1 MLPDSHWFEMG
12 EPATPAEA
20 AALRQVREI
29 LPDDGITTAWAN
41 LTFIDHNGRT
51 AEVDVLLL
59 TKRGFFVVELKG
71 WHGTIRGSS
80 QWWTVTGRTTRQM
93 ENPLLLTDRKAKRL
107 STLLKDYAPNDRA
120 KASLPFVGALVVLHG
135 EGSRVELDD
144 ARARTGILTLDG
156 YDVRSPK
163 NQKVGTLR
171 SFVAQ
176 EPNDAR
182 DFIDHHRATLVRAAC
197 QRADF
202 KPTPKQRSV
211 GHFVVADTEP
221 IAEGPTWQDFVV
233 DHPATKLR
241 RRLRIY
247 DLPPGAS
254 ADERLRIEQEA
265 EREFRLTQGIVNE
278 GITVPS
284 DMIATDSG
292 PALVFPYDESE
303 VPLEAY
309 LDENASQLTLEDR
322 VTLVRQ
328 LGERLR
334 FAHQRR
340 LVHRALAPR
349 HVWIRPGDMPQ
360 LTIRDWYAGQKDRAS
375 TRGQLTTI
383 SAGVSDIGQ
392 AVGADDWLYLAPEA
406 LHGSAD
412 LPSIPLDV
420 YGFGAVAFRILTG
433 RPPAANLAELQR
445 VQQEHGYLDA
455 GASSGLP
462 DDVVA
467 ALELATAVAEP
478 ERAESVEDV
487 LGLVE
492 DAWAKARKGSENE
505 ALSEPT
511 PAADPLEARKDD
523 IVGERFLVQERR
535 GEGSTGTAFVVVD
548 MESDS
553 DRELILKVA
562 RTDAA
567 GPRLVAEAETLRM
580 LDHPRV
586 VRLVGEGVVEVDG
599 RTALLMSDAGKE
611 TLASRI
617 ATEGR
622 ATLTQLEQYGSDLIE
637 AVRHLDQQGVFHRDI
652 KPANLGIAPDPST
665 KTPRLTLFDLS
676 LSREPIENIGSGTLG
691 YLDPYLGGKRRR
703 FDRAA
708 ELWSVSATL
717 FEMATGEMPW
727 WQSGGSGPAHATD
740 APVIAPESF
749 EQAVAPA
756 LAEFFTRALTPVAR
770 ERFGGIDELAVAWH
784 AVFEGL
790 DDGAAAATGDDEA
803 AASADRDTLL
813 EQSGLSARALS
824 GLSRLDIHTVGDL
837 LAVPAFKINKI
848 RGLGEKY
855 RKEIQGRV
863 RAWRD
868 RLGSS
873 AEATEPAVARRSVE
887 GVVESLL
894 DDVPAADAPAVRTL
908 LGVGSLATSAWP
920 TSGEVAKA
928 TGVTRERVVQ
938 ATDRAVG
945 EWSGRRDLAQL
956 TDEVLTVLAREGRVL
971 TVPHLASLLAA
982 ERGSTKSGEE
992 RAALGGA
999 LVRAVVEVESQLED
1013 PRLAV
1018 RRRGSGAA
1026 PLVALTEG
1034 ADPDATDDSFP
1045 PADDLFD
1052 LAVALGSAAD
1062 ELVTGDRVVPASEA
1076 AERLRERL
1084 RDATARPDDD
1094 AADDTLGQWSRD
1106 ALVRLASGASTHAA
1120 LSGLGEVYS
1129 RDLPIG
1135 TALAVALRGRPGRSI
1150 SEEWIRRRVT
1160 SRFPELHAA
1169 VPARPR
1175 LDDLVREVFGN
1186 LVWQPPTA
1194 GNQTGVYAP
1203 ADSLTRAATSL
1214 RSTTVQAV
1222 TGSAADTH
1230 LRESLRRR
1238 SALTL
1243 CVPPSRH
1250 AATITAL
1257 AGRYDVHPIDVATFV
1272 LDAARDLAQ
1281 QRRITWSVALRAD
1294 GDRTGPGWG
1303 HLTRLVRDALTR
1315 AEDPRWAELMAKP
1328 EPLLLFNAGLLVR
1341 YGLSGLLSELLDV
1354 ATPRPAA
1361 RWLLVPRD
1369 GSRAVPLLDGQPVPL
1384 GPDRWLD
1391 LPHPAELLGRPAE
1404 PTGATTAPDA
1414 GARL

>member
-1 MLPDSHWFEMG
+1 MLPDSHWHELG

-20 AALRQVREI
+20 AALRKVREI

-41 LTFIDHNGRT
+41 VTFIDHNGRT

-80 QWWTVTGRTTRQM
+80 QWWTVTNRSTRQA

-107 STLLKDYAPNDRA
+107 STLLKDYAPNGKA
-120 KASLPFVGALVVLHG
+120 KASLPFIGALVVLHG
-135 EGSRVELDD
+135 EGSHVELDD

-156 YDVRSPK
+156 YDVHSPK
-163 NQKVGTLR
+163 SQRIGTLK

-197 QRADF
+197 QRANL

-211 GHFVVADTEP
+211 GHFVVADTEL

-233 DHPATKLR
+233 DHPATKVR

-247 DLPPGAS
+247 DLPPGVS

-278 GITVPS
+278 GITVPL
-284 DMIATDSG
+284 DMITTDSG
-292 PALVFPYDESE
+292 PALVFAYDESE

-309 LDENASQLTLEDR
+309 LDENSTHLTLEDR
-322 VTLVRQ
+322 VALVRQ

-349 HVWIRPGDMPQ
+349 HVWIRPGDVPQ

-392 AVGADDWLYLAPEA
+392 AVGTDDWLYLAPEA

-445 VQQEHGYLDA
+445 ILQERGYLDA

-462 DDVVA
+462 DDVVT
-467 ALELATAVAEP
+467 ALQFATAVAEP
-478 ERAESVEDV
+478 ERAQSVEDV

-492 DAWAKARKGSENE
+492 EAWARARKGEDD
-505 ALSEPT
+505 APADPT
-511 PAADPLEARKDD
+511 PATDPLEAQQGDL
-523 IVGERFLVQERR
+523 VGERFLVQERR

-548 MESDS
+548 MESES
-553 DRELILKVA
+553 ERGIILKVA

-567 GPRLVAEAETLRM
+567 GPRLVAEAETLRV

-586 VRLVGEGVVEVDG
+586 VRLIGEGVVEVDG

-611 TLASRI
+611 TLAARI

-622 ATLTQLEQYGSDLIE
+622 ATLTQLEQYGSDLVE
-637 AVRHLDQQGVFHRDI
+637 AVRYLDQQGVFHRDI
-652 KPANLGIAPDPST
+652 KPANLGIAPDPSS
-665 KTPRLTLFDLS
+665 KIPRLTLFDLS

-708 ELWSVSATL
+708 ELWSVVATL

-727 WQSGGSGPAHATD
+727 WQSGGSGPANATD
-740 APVIAPESF
+740 APVVAPEGF
-749 EQAVAPA
+749 EQVVAPA
-756 LAEFFTRALTPVAR
+756 LTEFFTKALAPATAD
-770 ERFGGIDELAVAWH
+770 RFGGIDELAMAWH
-784 AVFEGL
+784 AVFDGL
-790 DDGAAAATGDDEA
+790 SDGAATATGDDGAAA
-803 AASADRDTLL
+803 SARRDTLL
-813 EQSGLSARALS
+813 EQAGLSARALS
-824 GLSRLDIHTVGDL
+824 GLARLDVHTVGDL

-863 RAWRD
+863 REWRD
-868 RLGSS
+868 RLGAAPES
-873 AEATEPAVARRSVE
+873 TEPAVARRSVE
-887 GVVESLL
+887 GIVEALL

-908 LGVGSLATSAWP
+908 LGVGSLGTMPWP

-928 TGVTRERVVQ
+928 TGITRERVVQ

-945 EWSGRRDLAQL
+945 RWSGRRDLEGL

-982 ERGSTKSGEE
+982 ERGSTKSGDE
-992 RAALGGA
+992 RAALGAA
-999 LVRAVVEVESQLED
+999 LVRAVIEVETQLED
-1013 PRLAV
+1013 PRIAV
-1018 RRRGSGAA
+1018 RRRSAA
-1026 PLVALTEG
+1026 TPLVALTEG

-1052 LAVALGSAAD
+1052 LAVALGAAAD
-1062 ELVTGDRVVPASEA
+1062 QLVQGGRVLPAGEA
-1076 AERLRERL
+1076 AERFRAIGTEATGEAMERW
-1084 RDATARPDDD
+1084 
-1094 AADDTLGQWSRD
+1094 GQD
-1106 ALVRLASGASTHAA
+1106 ALLRLATGTSTDAA

-1129 RDLPIG
+1129 RDLPVA
-1135 TALAVALRGRPGRSI
+1135 TALTVALRGRPGRSI
-1150 SEEWIRRRVT
+1150 SEDWIRRRVS
-1160 SRFPELHAA
+1160 SRFPALRAA

-1175 LDDLVREVFGN
+1175 LDELVREVFGN
-1186 LVWQPPTA
+1186 LVWQPPATA
-1194 GNQTGVYAP
+1194 GATGVYAP

-1222 TGSAADTH
+1222 TGSTADTH

-1250 AATITAL
+1250 GATVAALVA
-1257 AGRYDVHPIDVATFV
+1257 RYGVRPVDVAAFV

-1281 QRRITWSVALRAD
+1281 QRRITWAVALRAD

-1315 AEDPRWAELMAKP
+1315 DEAPRWTELMASP

-1341 YGLSGLLSELLDV
+1341 YRMAGLLSELLDV

-1391 LPHPAELLGRPAE
+1391 LPHHVELLGRPAE
-1404 PTGATTAPDA
+1404 PTGASAAPDA

>member
-12 EPATPAEA
+12 DPATPAEA
-20 AALRQVREI
+20 AALRTVREI
-29 LPDDGITTAWAN
+29 LPHDGITTAWAN

-80 QWWTVTGRTTRQM
+80 QWWTVTGRTTRQI

-156 YDVRSPK
+156 YDVHSPK
-163 NQKVGTLR
+163 SQKIGTLR

-176 EPNDAR
+176 EPNDSR
-182 DFIDHHRATLVRAAC
+182 DFIDQHRAKLVRTAC
-197 QRADF
+197 GRADF
-202 KPTPKQRSV
+202 RPTPKQRSV

-233 DHPATKLR
+233 DHPATKVR

-278 GITVPS
+278 GITVPT

-292 PALVFPYDESE
+292 PALVFAYDESE

-309 LDENASQLTLEDR
+309 LDENASDLTLEDR
-322 VTLVRQ
+322 VALVRQ

-349 HVWIRPGDMPQ
+349 HVWIRPGEAPQ

-375 TRGQLTTI
+375 ARGQLTTI

-420 YGFGAVAFRILTG
+420 YGFGAVAYRILTG

-445 VQQEHGYLDA
+445 VQQEQGFLDA

-462 DDVVA
+462 DDVVT
-467 ALELATAVAEP
+467 ALQIATAVAEP
-478 ERAESVEDV
+478 ERAQSVEDV

-492 DAWAKARKGSENE
+492 DAWARARKGEDDD
-505 ALSEPT
+505 APAEPT
-511 PAADPLEARKDD
+511 PAADPLEAQKDD
-523 IVGERFLVQERR
+523 LVGDRFLVQERR

-548 MESDS
+548 MESES
-553 DRELILKVA
+553 ERGIILKVA

-567 GPRLVAEAETLRM
+567 GPRLVAEAETLRA

-586 VRLVGEGVVEVDG
+586 VRLVGEGVVQVDG

-611 TLASRI
+611 TLAARI

-637 AVRHLDQQGVFHRDI
+637 AVRYLDQQGVFHRDI

-727 WQSGGSGPAHATD
+727 WQNGGSGPANASD
-740 APVIAPESF
+740 APVVAPESF
-749 EQAVAPA
+749 EQVVAPA
-756 LAEFFTRALTPVAR
+756 LTEFFTKALAPAATG
-770 ERFGGIDELAVAWH
+770 RFGGIDELAVAWH
-784 AVFEGL
+784 AVFDGL
-790 DDGAAAATGDDEA
+790 DDGAAAAIGDDDA
-803 AASADRDTLL
+803 AASARRDTLL
-813 EQSGLSARALS
+813 EQAGLSARALS
-824 GLSRLDIHTVGDL
+824 GLSRLDVHTVGDL

-863 RAWRD
+863 REWRD
-868 RLGSS
+868 RLGAT
-873 AEATEPAVARRSVE
+873 AESVEPAVARRSVE
-887 GVVESLL
+887 GVVETLL
-894 DDVPAADAPAVRTL
+894 DGVPAADAPAVRTL
-908 LGVGSLATSAWP
+908 LGVGTLETTPWP
-920 TSGEVAKA
+920 TSGEVARA
-928 TGVTRERVVQ
+928 TGITRERVVQ
-938 ATDRAVG
+938 AIDRAVG
-945 EWSGRRDLAQL
+945 GWSGRRDLEQL

-982 ERGSTKSGEE
+982 ERGSTKSGDE
-992 RAALGGA
+992 RAALGAA

-1018 RRRGSGAA
+1018 RRRNAA
-1026 PLVALTEG
+1026 TPLVALTEG

-1052 LAVALGSAAD
+1052 LAVALGGAAD
-1062 ELVTGDRVVPASEA
+1062 QLVQGDRVLPAGEA
-1076 AERLRERL
+1076 ADRLR
-1084 RDATARPDDD
+1084 
-1094 AADDTLGQWSRD
+1094 AAGAEVSDEAMEQWGQD
-1106 ALVRLASGASTHAA
+1106 ALLRLATGTSTDAA

-1129 RDLPIG
+1129 RDLPVA

-1150 SEEWIRRRVT
+1150 SEDWIRRRVS
-1160 SRFPELHAA
+1160 SRFPALRAA

-1175 LDDLVREVFGN
+1175 LDELVREVFGN
-1186 LVWQPPTA
+1186 LVWQPPATVGA
-1194 GNQTGVYAP
+1194 TGVYAP

-1257 AGRYDVHPIDVATFV
+1257 TARYDVRPVDVSTLV

-1281 QRRITWSVALRAD
+1281 ERRITWSVALRAD

-1315 AEDPRWAELMAKP
+1315 DEDPRWTDLMASS

-1404 PTGATTAPDA
+1404 PTGATPAPDA